1 MRTSTRK
8 RFCLLAAVSMVMA
21 GWPLLEV
28 TSASA
33 EPAGV
38 HRAGTTVPAAPT
50 IAPTAPVVARATA
63 TPAPED
69 SLTGDITFSV
79 PSGTFSGQL
88 SVQLGT
94 TVENAEIRYT
104 TDGSVPVATS
114 SLSSGSGVAVT
125 KTTQVRA
132 QAFVGGTATGAMG
145 TAIYVARGINATHD
159 LPLVVMDAY
168 GGGKPAREYKDVS
181 VMVMDAS
188 GGTSSLAQ
196 TPTLTTRGGFHLR
209 GQSSANFD
217 KAPYRVEFW
226 NNKNKDADLPVLG
239 MPADSDW
246 ILRGPFPDKS
256 LIREAFAYTL
266 GRDIGIAAPRFAFVE
281 LYLNLDNSPMAAND
295 YQGVYMFIE
304 NIKRS
309 PDRVNIAKLKKTQLK
324 EPEISGG
331 YVLQFNLMSAE
342 PPTLTCTGGTAQ
354 APCWKDLEVKEP
366 EELQPAQ
373 QTWITNYVQK
383 FHDALHG
390 PNPSNTQTGYP
401 AYIDVDSFVNMIIV
415 NEVAREGDSYLRS
428 THFYKDRGGKILAGP
443 LWDYDLGFN
452 SLPGFSVVDGWQYK
466 PQSGMFGTTSD
477 WFEKLMADPVF
488 LAKVKDRW
496 AVLRQGALSDTQM
509 QARVQA
515 ISGPLTNA
523 ATRNFQRWPNLNTA
537 TVGGFPTQTSQTW
550 QQQVQILQDFLVK
563 RTAWLNSGNGWGGG
577 TPTPTGPTPTVTP
590 TGQGCTAAYAMT
602 NQWDGGFQ
610 AEIKVTA
617 GVAAI
622 KGWKVTWTFTNGQT
636 VSQSWN
642 TKITTSGNSVTAAN
656 VEHNGALS
664 PGGSTTFGLLGSW
677 NNGTG
682 ISDLACT
689 AS

>member
-196 TPTLTTRGGFHLR
+196 TPALTTRGGFHLR

-428 THFYKDRGGKILAGP
+428 THLQARTAAARYSPARCGTTTSVSTPSGILRRRRLAVQAAERDVRHDQRLVRETDGGPGVPREGQGP
-443 LWDYDLGFN
+443 LG
-452 SLPGFSVVDGWQYK
+452 
-466 PQSGMFGTTSD
+466 
-477 WFEKLMADPVF
+477 
-488 LAKVKDRW
+488 
-496 AVLRQGALSDTQM
+496 
-509 QARVQA
+509 
-515 ISGPLTNA
+515 GPA
-523 ATRNFQRWPNLNTA
+523 
-537 TVGGFPTQTSQTW
+537 
-550 QQQVQILQDFLVK
+550 
-563 RTAWLNSGNGWGGG
+563 
-577 TPTPTGPTPTVTP
+577 
-590 TGQGCTAAYAMT
+590 
-602 NQWDGGFQ
+602 
-610 AEIKVTA
+610 
-617 GVAAI
+617 
-622 KGWKVTWTFTNGQT
+622 
-636 VSQSWN
+636 
-642 TKITTSGNSVTAAN
+642 
-656 VEHNGALS
+656 
-664 PGGSTTFGLLGSW
+664 PGGSVRHPDAGPRPGDQRAAHQCGDPQLPALAEPQHRDGRRLPRPDEP
-677 NNGTG
+677 
-682 ISDLACT
+682 DLAAAGSDHPGLPRET
-689 AS
+689 DRLAELR